1 MSSAELNLKNG
12 RYWLLTIAA
21 GIALLLVV
29 ANTILARANQEAQE
43 EIDSR
48 QLYINQSIR
57 VSRLNTQVIQ
67 ALANL
72 SARTGDEQIRK
83 LLADHGISFTGK
95 AAQPQ
100 ADTGSADG
108 EEPDETN

>member
-29 ANTILARANQEAQE
+29 ANTILARGNHAVRG

-72 SARTGDEQIRK
+72 SARSGDEQIRK
-83 LLADHGISFTGK
+83 LLAEHGISFTGIPGE
-95 AAQPQ
+95 AQQ
-100 ADTGSADG
+100 DNGSADD
-108 EEPDETN
+108 ERPDETD